1 MIRAP
6 GTSAEIGAS
15 PCGSSAAMP
24 SQTCA
29 REGRGGDRDPDVAER
44 VTAQGR
50 GDPARRELRHESQA
64 DDHAVPEEV
73 RPAPERKLPG
83 DDARDPERAHQAD
96 AEIQHQHHAEGD
108 QEERAPARLV
118 GCARHAAGDHAAK
131 AELARDD
138 VRVLVRGVL
147 EHAERARGDQCR
159 GQEPEEGPE
168 RDAACDQAAG
178 PLPVEL
184 DRLDGRC
191 EQRVRPSLFLD
202 APERGGAP
210 LALLLQAQHRLPHPW
225 HQIASPL
232 LMREASVRAIRT
244 MLGVAWGRARI
255 AATQA
260 RPAGPTR
267 GRAPSPS

>member
-24 SQTCA
+24 SHTAHAKA
-29 REGRGGDRDPDVAER
+29 RGRDRDPDVAER

-50 GDPARRELRHESQA
+50 SDPARGELRHEGQA
-64 DDHAVPEEV
+64 DDHSVPDEV

-108 QEERAPARLV
+108 QEERASARLV
-118 GCARHAAGDHAAK
+118 GCARHAAGDHAAE

-147 EHAERARGDQCR
+147 ADTPSAPEATSAVGRSQRKARNATPPAIRPPARSRSSSTASTAAASSEFGPRSSWTRLSVAVPRSRCSCRRSTVSRIHGIRSRAR
-159 GQEPEEGPE
+159 
-168 RDAACDQAAG
+168 
-178 PLPVEL
+178 
-184 DRLDGRC
+184 
-191 EQRVRPSLFLD
+191 S
-202 APERGGAP
+202 
-210 LALLLQAQHRLPHPW
+210 
-225 HQIASPL
+225 
-232 LMREASVRAIRT
+232 
-244 MLGVAWGRARI
+244 
-255 AATQA
+255 
-260 RPAGPTR
+260 
-267 GRAPSPS
+267 